1 TYFLKQQLKGMC
13 DVVSIPIRS
22 YSVSDALI
30 RLANA
35 HKYDVVVIGAS
46 REGLLE
52 QAIHGNIP
60 EAIARGVDSTVILVR
75 EALH

>member
-1 TYFLKQQLKGMC
+1 
-13 DVVSIPIRS
+13 
-22 YSVSDALI
+22 DALI
-30 RLANA
+30 RLAKA
-35 HKYDVVVIGAS
+35 QKYDVVVIGAS